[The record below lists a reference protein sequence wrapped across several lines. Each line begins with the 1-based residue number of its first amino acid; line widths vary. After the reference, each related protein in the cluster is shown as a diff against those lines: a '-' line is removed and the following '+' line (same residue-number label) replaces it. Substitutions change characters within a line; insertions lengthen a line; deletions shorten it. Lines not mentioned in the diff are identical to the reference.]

1 MNCKMASLEEER
13 LVYLCDSHTGITG
26 YPTIL
31 VGDFR
36 RTDDG
41 EGGSEI
47 YLPFLS

>member
-1 MNCKMASLEEER
+1 MASPEGER
-13 LVYLCDSHTGITG
+13 LLYLSDSHTGITG

-47 YLPFLS
+47 HLPFVS